1 MEKIKNF
8 LVVLLALTMCL
19 LCFVTLIV
27 MSGTNLS
34 IKSIFTDE
42 TEYENEGAEKTVY
55 KNMAMPYRI
64 SVVQGETVYTEQGIT
79 RTSQCYKD
87 CEKLLFEAVGSM
99 SQLEECTGEEY
110 LSAIGSKSLVFS
122 LNGKLP
128 LYLMQM
134 WSGGADK
141 YENRTSTIA
150 LVRESKGVKV
160 YFADDDSGAFYRSQT
175 SSANAVIDELIANYT
190 MSNGV
195 IKDGMVLS
203 EKAVS
208 LPSYIINNET
218 SFESGREE
226 SLLRAFS
233 LNPYFAKTYQEPD
246 GDKIYVEEDN
256 VLSVSRDGS
265 MTFRSS
271 GDGMVLKN
279 EGTATKHE
287 SVALAANK
295 LYEISSILYADH
307 PEITADIVGV
317 EENDDEISI
326 NAIIKLGGVPVS
338 EDISSAG
345 VIVRNGGIV
354 RMWIDMPDVIEDAF
368 VTVMSDT
375 MAKSLH
381 DKDNGR
387 YEIIYIEEKGRL
399 VPANSFVE

>member
-8 LVVLLALTMCL
+8 LVVLLAMTMCL

-42 TEYENEGAEKTVY
+42 TEYENPDSQKTVY
-55 KNMAMPYRI
+55 KNMSIPYRI

-99 SQLEECTGEEY
+99 SQLEECTREEY
-110 LSAIGSKSLVFS
+110 MDAIGSKSLVFS
-122 LNGKLP
+122 LSGRLP

-134 WSGGADK
+134 WSGGVDK
-141 YENRTSTIA
+141 YENCTSAVA

-160 YFADDDSGAFYRSQT
+160 YFADDSGKYYRSQT
-175 SSANAVIDELIANYT
+175 SSANAVIDEIIAGYT
-190 MSNGV
+190 MSNGIIV
-195 IKDGMVLS
+195 DGMVLS
-203 EKAVS
+203 EKPLS
-208 LPSYIINNET
+208 LPAYVINNEA
-218 SFESGREE
+218 SFETGVEE
-226 SLLRAFS
+226 SLLRAFGF
-233 LNPYFAKTYQEPD
+233 NPYFAKTYQEPD

-256 VLSVSRDGS
+256 VLSVSGDGS
-265 MTFRSS
+265 MTYRSS
-271 GDGMVLKN
+271 GVGMVLKN
-279 EGTATKHE
+279 DGTATKHE
-287 SVALAANK
+287 SVALASNK

-307 PEITADIVGV
+307 PEITADIIGV
-317 EENDDEISI
+317 KENDGEISI

-354 RMWIDMPDVIEDAF
+354 KMWIDMPVVTEDAL

-375 MAKSLH
+375 MAESLH

-387 YEIIYIEEKGRL
+387 YEIIYTEEKGKL
-399 VPANSFVE
+399 VPVNSFVE